1 MSRRL
6 PDVVFM
12 LPTKLGG
19 EIRAG
24 CRRCGEQLA
33 VYLPMPISGTSL
45 LMRRFI
51 RKHRPCQQALA
62 AEDRGDA

>member
-12 LPTKLGG
+12 QPSEPGG
-19 EIRAG
+19 IRSG
-24 CRRCGEQLA
+24 CRRCGEVLA
-33 VYLPMPISGTSL
+33 LRLPLPISEVAL

-51 RKHRPCQQALA
+51 RRHRPCQQAQA
-62 AEDRGDA
+62 AEDRGEA

>member
-1 MSRRL
+1 MSARL

-12 LPTKLGG
+12 LPSELGG
-19 EIRAG
+19 EIRSG
-24 CRRCGEQLA
+24 CRRCGEQLV
-33 VYLPMPISGTSL
+33 VYLPMPISGVSL

-62 AEDRGDA
+62 TEQKVAP